1 MYIPHAADSE
11 QTICGSKMSR
21 FEDGRLRSKV
31 FVTRWEFEGRK
42 LDELLSFGVS
52 RFEYHH

>member
-1 MYIPHAADSE
+1 
-11 QTICGSKMSR
+11 
-21 FEDGRLRSKV
+21 V